1 MFLLFRGTSENR
13 KGADAGIY
21 IPICFYYFLHK
32 HPKPFVYFH
41 LHSNMFLLFHFHV
54 CGNFRSAFIYIPICF
69 YYFLLLY
76 TPNDFSFLSFTF
88 QYVSIISTGSL
99 FTSLTR
105 IKFTF
110 QYVSIISKIGSFV
123 DGMVKDIYIPICFY
137 YFVIRSNDVRLCN
150 QFTFQYVSIISK
162 NIKSYKI

>member
-1 MFLLFRGTSENR
+1 MQKLEFTFQYVSIISQSLKRF
-13 KGADAGIY
+13 I
-21 IPICFYYFLHK
+21 
-32 HPKPFVYFH
+32 
-41 LHSNMFLLFHFHV
+41 
-54 CGNFRSAFIYIPICF
+54 RS
-69 YYFLLLY
+69 LN
-76 TPNDFSFLSFTF
+76 TFTF